1 MHRQVRPLE
10 AEYSRG
16 RVGST
21 LLLLCVAAAAC
32 RPAPPRHER
41 RSDATSGARPVQA
54 APVIR
59 EPTVVAFW
67 LPASDTLKPG
77 EGADLLDD
85 FRSYTGLISPMLEEQ
100 GIKLETTTADS
111 IVVDLE
117 NGPQRVIRLSGL
129 DYPFGYVLVE
139 PGYPETI
146 LTGVSTEDEVMEQ
159 VSWYFGLDEKSD
171 SSDSAGTVRTWY
183 RQVRPYSRDF
193 LTRFPYL

>member
-1 MHRQVRPLE
+1 MSSPKRPAE
-10 AEYSRG
+10 AECSRG
-16 RVGST
+16 RMRPT
-21 LLLLCVAAAAC
+21 MLLLCVAAAAC
-32 RPAPPRHER
+32 LPAPARHER
-41 RSDATSGARPVQA
+41 RSESTPAERPVQE

-117 NGPQRVIRLSGL
+117 NGPRRIIRLSGL

-171 SSDSAGTVRTWY
+171 SLDSAGTVRTWW
-183 RQVRPYSRDF
+183 REHRAQSRDF
-193 LTRFPYL
+193 LTLFSYL